1 MAADGAM
8 TKAPLGGEETGK
20 SPVDR
25 GKLGTKR
32 SVLIDGRGAPLS
44 VVVAGANRHDK
55 TLAIRTID
63 EMMADRPERR
73 VYRLHHVCLDKGYDY
88 ADVIA
93 GVLERDFILHLKK
106 RGVREEETVSSG
118 RTYPARRWKV
128 ERTNAWHN
136 KFRRL
141 LIRWERK
148 LEHYSALVAL
158 APMLIVYRI
167 LATA

>member
-1 MAADGAM
+1 M
-8 TKAPLGGEETGK
+8 
-20 SPVDR
+20 V
-25 GKLGTKR
+25 
-32 SVLIDGRGAPLS
+32 I
-44 VVVAGANRHDK
+44 AGANRHDK
-55 TLAIRTID
+55 TIAIQTID
-63 EMMADRPERR
+63 EIVAARPEKR
-73 VYRLHHVCLDKGYDY
+73 VYRLHHLCLDKGYDY

-106 RGVREEETVSSG
+106 RGINEEETITSG
-118 RTYPARRWKV
+118 KKHPARRWVV

-148 LEHYSALVAL
+148 FEPYL
-158 APMLIVYRI
+158 AMVDLASTLIIYRI